1 MMLAPRTGLPPAFL
15 LSLGIHLIVIFGFM
29 ISPAGDS
36 TRQAANRAVTILL
49 TPAALAPETAAAD
62 AAANQLGTPSL
73 RAAPAVPSPPANP
86 TSATDPLIESSAKAR
101 VTASTAVV
109 YPASTAAAVAAR
121 AALDAEYLRQWQ
133 ADIERFGN
141 AYYRGLARRYGNGDV
156 RLRVTVLSDGA
167 LQRIDLLDSSGIGEL
182 DRAAIDTVEKLAPF
196 PPFPAAL
203 AREAGELAIV
213 RTWQFRR

>member
-1 MMLAPRTGLPPAFL
+1 MLAPRAGLPPAFL
-15 LSLGIHLIVIFGFM
+15 LSLGIHLIAIFGFLL
-29 ISPAGDS
+29 SPAGDS
-36 TRQAANRAVTILL
+36 AREVANRAVTILL
-49 TPAALAPETAAAD
+49 APTAPAPQTAFANAT
-62 AAANQLGTPSL
+62 ANQLGTSLVDAAQALPNPPVDPKPVTGLPSESGAKAQL
-73 RAAPAVPSPPANP
+73 APSPVAVFP
-86 TSATDPLIESSAKAR
+86 SS
-101 VTASTAVV
+101 
-109 YPASTAAAVAAR
+109 PAVAAR

-156 RLRVTVLSDGA
+156 RLRVSVKSDGM
-167 LQRIDLLDSSGIGEL
+167 LQRIDLLDSSGIREL

-203 AREAGELAIV
+203 AREANELAIV

>member
-86 TSATDPLIESSAKAR
+86 TSATDPLIASSAKAR

-109 YPASTAAAVAAR
+109 YPTSAAVAAR

>member
-1 MMLAPRTGLPPAFL
+1 MLAPRTGLPPAFL
-15 LSLGIHLIVIFGFM
+15 LSLGIHLIVIFGFLV
-29 ISPAGDS
+29 SPAGDS
-36 TRQAANRAVTILL
+36 ARQAANRAVTILL
-49 TPAALAPETAAAD
+49 TPAAQAPKTAAAD
-62 AAANQLGTPSL
+62 AAANQLGAPSL
-73 RAAPAVPSPPANP
+73 STAPAVPSPPANP
-86 TSATDPLIESSAKAR
+86 TPATDPLIESGAQPR
-101 VTASTAVV
+101 VATPTALS
-109 YPASTAAAVAAR
+109 YPASAAVAAR

-156 RLRVTVLSDGA
+156 RLRVTVTSDGA
-167 LQRIDLLDSSGIGEL
+167 LQRIDLLDSSGIAEL

>member
-36 TRQAANRAVTILL
+36 TRQAASRAVTILL
-49 TPAALAPETAAAD
+49 TPAAQAPETAAAD

-109 YPASTAAAVAAR
+109 YPASTAAVAAR

-203 AREAGELAIV
+203 ARDAGELAIV